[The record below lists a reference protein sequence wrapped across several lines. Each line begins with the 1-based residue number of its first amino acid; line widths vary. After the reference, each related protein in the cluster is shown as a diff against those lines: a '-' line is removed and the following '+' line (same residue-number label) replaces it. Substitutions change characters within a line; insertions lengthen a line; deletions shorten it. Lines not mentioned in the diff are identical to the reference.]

1 MSYRKEILLL
11 MLAMIIFF
19 GIGLFFGF
27 SEEVGLCKYSDGTCY
42 RFYGYVIAQP
52 LIFFST
58 AIFLVCAIL
67 LITKEKVYRSWK
79 KFAIFAIP
87 VCIFLLI
94 IAPSSTSGGFGI
106 SGKDDFTRETASW
119 GVPIMFIAISLVI
132 IIVKSFR
139 HKT

>member
-11 MLAMIIFF
+11 MSAMIIFF

-27 SEEVGLCKYSDGTCY
+27 SEEVGICQHDDVTCY
-42 RFYGYVIAQP
+42 GFYGEVVAQP
-52 LIFFST
+52 LVFFST

-87 VCIFLLI
+87 ISITLFFLSPTDL
-94 IAPSSTSGGFGI
+94 SGGWGLGGDI
-106 SGKDDFTRETASW
+106 SKEIVVW
-119 GVPIMFIAISLVI
+119 GESILFIAISLVI